1 MLTWRFFCHV
11 EFKSLRLEFH
21 RRKRRIWR
29 RSKEIEEDEEKNPRR
44 KKKNRRTYGN
54 RKNTKRKRTYRRT
67 WRRTQAW
74 RWKEPTEEEPWKTK
88 QKNGPGEHKKSS
100 FKYLIFT
107 WIFFHIR
114 LPLHATQVIET
125 RVPPLNS
132 SFRVSRY

>member
-11 EFKSLRLEFH
+11 EFESLRLEFH

-29 RSKEIEEDEEKNPRR
+29 RSEEIEEDEEKNLRR

-54 RKNTKRKRTYRRT
+54 RKNTKKKRTYRRT
-67 WRRTQAW
+67 W
-74 RWKEPTEEEPWKTK
+74 RWKEPTEEESWRTK
-88 QKNGPGEHKKSS
+88 KKNGPGEHKKSS
-100 FKYLIFT
+100 FKYSIFT

-114 LPLHATQVIET
+114 LPSHATQVVET

-132 SFRVSRY
+132 SFRVSQY